1 MGIQEDIFEEF
12 FQNLEKDEKFP
23 DAIVAELRSLW
34 EKGEIASQEK
44 ILEVIKG
51 ECGDG
56 SKG

>member
-12 FQNLEKDEKFP
+12 FEKLKGDKNFS
-23 DAIVAELRSLW
+23 DSIVAELKTLR

-56 SKG
+56 SKD

>member
-12 FQNLEKDEKFP
+12 FQTLGKDEKFP
-23 DAIVAELRSLW
+23 DAIVTELRSLW

-44 ILEVIKG
+44 IFEVLKG

-56 SKG
+56 SKD